1 MQNYIIVTDS
11 GTDFTEELKKE
22 LEIVQLELTI
32 IVEGEEPKPNN
43 EVDNKTLY
51 EMLRAKKKATTSA
64 VNVGD
69 FKDVMR
75 PYLEA
80 GTDILYLG
88 FSSGLSNTY
97 NAGRL
102 ACEELSEEFPE
113 RKLYAVDTLCASLGQ
128 GLLVYHA
135 AKMHLNGKS
144 IEEVRDFAENNKLR
158 LCHWF
163 TVDDLFF
170 LKRGGR
176 VSAATAVVG
185 TMLGIKPIM
194 HVDNEGRLTSVSKAR
209 GRRASIIALADKYG
223 ESASPMGGRAYIS
236 HSDCESDALLLAEIL
251 KEKGCA
257 KVAVAD
263 LAREDMAEAVEDAFR
278 YGTLVLAT
286 TTYNGG
292 IFPFMQEFI
301 HHLTERFFQNRT
313 IGLIENGSWAPMAA
327 KVIKGMLEN
336 SKNIVN
342 AYEVAKKM
350 GIKIIS
356 FTGATGGIMKDYS
369 DILLNVPSTDTPRIQ
384 ECHIMIG
391 HIICE
396 LVESSIFEKSN
407 L

>member
-75 PYLEA
+75 PYLEN

-97 NAGRL
+97 NAGRI
-102 ACEELSEEFPE
+102 ACEELAEEFPE

-135 AKMHLNGKS
+135 AKMRFDGKS
-144 IEEVRDFAENNKLR
+144 IEEVRDFAEGNKLR

-194 HVDNEGRLTSVSKAR
+194 HVDNAGKLVKVGTVR
-209 GRRASIIALADKYG
+209 GRRASIDALCEKAKASAIDVKEKLVAFISHGDCEEDAKYLADKMKTEVGFKEVLIGYVG
-223 ESASPMGGRAYIS
+223 SVIGS
-236 HSDCESDALLLAEIL
+236 HS
-251 KEKGCA
+251 GP
-257 KVAVAD
+257 
-263 LAREDMAEAVEDAFR
+263 
-278 YGTLVLAT
+278 GTLALF
-286 TTYNGG
+286 YLG
-292 IFPFMQEFI
+292 
-301 HHLTERFFQNRT
+301 TER
-313 IGLIENGSWAPMAA
+313 
-327 KVIKGMLEN
+327 
-336 SKNIVN
+336 
-342 AYEVAKKM
+342 
-350 GIKIIS
+350 
-356 FTGATGGIMKDYS
+356 
-369 DILLNVPSTDTPRIQ
+369 
-384 ECHIMIG
+384 
-391 HIICE
+391 
-396 LVESSIFEKSN
+396 
-407 L
+407 

>member
-75 PYLEA
+75 PYLEK

-97 NAGRL
+97 NAGRI
-102 ACEELSEEFPE
+102 ACEELAEEFPE

-135 AKMHLNGKS
+135 AKMRFDGKS
-144 IEEVRDFAENNKLR
+144 IEEVRDFAEGNKLR

-194 HVDNEGRLTSVSKAR
+194 HVDNEGKLVKVGTVR
-209 GRRASIIALADKYG
+209 GRRASIDALCEKAKASVIDAKEKLVAFISHGDCEEDAKYLADKMKKEVGFKEVLIGYVG
-223 ESASPMGGRAYIS
+223 SVIGS
-236 HSDCESDALLLAEIL
+236 HS
-251 KEKGCA
+251 GP
-257 KVAVAD
+257 
-263 LAREDMAEAVEDAFR
+263 
-278 YGTLVLAT
+278 GTLALF
-286 TTYNGG
+286 YLG
-292 IFPFMQEFI
+292 
-301 HHLTERFFQNRT
+301 TER
-313 IGLIENGSWAPMAA
+313 
-327 KVIKGMLEN
+327 
-336 SKNIVN
+336 
-342 AYEVAKKM
+342 
-350 GIKIIS
+350 
-356 FTGATGGIMKDYS
+356 
-369 DILLNVPSTDTPRIQ
+369 
-384 ECHIMIG
+384 
-391 HIICE
+391 
-396 LVESSIFEKSN
+396 
-407 L
+407 

>member
-75 PYLEA
+75 PYLEK

-97 NAGRL
+97 NAGRI
-102 ACEELSEEFPE
+102 ACEELAEEFPE

-135 AKMHLNGKS
+135 AKMRFDGKS
-144 IEEVRDFAENNKLR
+144 IEEVRDFAEGNKLR

-194 HVDNEGRLTSVSKAR
+194 HVDNAGKLVKVGTVR
-209 GRRASIIALADKYG
+209 GRRASIDALCEKAKASVIDAKEKLVAFISHGDCEEDAKYLADKMKKEVGFKEVLIGYVG
-223 ESASPMGGRAYIS
+223 SVIGS
-236 HSDCESDALLLAEIL
+236 HS
-251 KEKGCA
+251 GP
-257 KVAVAD
+257 
-263 LAREDMAEAVEDAFR
+263 
-278 YGTLVLAT
+278 GTLALF
-286 TTYNGG
+286 YLG
-292 IFPFMQEFI
+292 
-301 HHLTERFFQNRT
+301 TER
-313 IGLIENGSWAPMAA
+313 
-327 KVIKGMLEN
+327 
-336 SKNIVN
+336 
-342 AYEVAKKM
+342 
-350 GIKIIS
+350 
-356 FTGATGGIMKDYS
+356 
-369 DILLNVPSTDTPRIQ
+369 
-384 ECHIMIG
+384 
-391 HIICE
+391 
-396 LVESSIFEKSN
+396 
-407 L
+407 

>member
-43 EVDNKTLY
+43 EVDNKMLY

-75 PYLEA
+75 PYLEK

-97 NAGRL
+97 NAGRI
-102 ACEELSEEFPE
+102 ACEELAEEFPE

-135 AKMHLNGKS
+135 AKMRFDGKS
-144 IEEVRDFAENNKLR
+144 IEEVRDFAEGNKLR

-194 HVDNEGRLTSVSKAR
+194 HVDNEGKLVKVGTVR
-209 GRRASIIALADKYG
+209 GRRASIDALCEKAKASSIDVKEKLVAFISHGDCEEDAKYLADKMKKEVGFKEVLIGYVG
-223 ESASPMGGRAYIS
+223 SVIGS
-236 HSDCESDALLLAEIL
+236 HS
-251 KEKGCA
+251 GP
-257 KVAVAD
+257 
-263 LAREDMAEAVEDAFR
+263 
-278 YGTLVLAT
+278 GTLALF
-286 TTYNGG
+286 YLG
-292 IFPFMQEFI
+292 
-301 HHLTERFFQNRT
+301 TER
-313 IGLIENGSWAPMAA
+313 
-327 KVIKGMLEN
+327 
-336 SKNIVN
+336 
-342 AYEVAKKM
+342 
-350 GIKIIS
+350 
-356 FTGATGGIMKDYS
+356 
-369 DILLNVPSTDTPRIQ
+369 
-384 ECHIMIG
+384 
-391 HIICE
+391 
-396 LVESSIFEKSN
+396 
-407 L
+407 

>member
-75 PYLEA
+75 PYLEK

-97 NAGRL
+97 NAGRI
-102 ACEELSEEFPE
+102 ACEELAEEFPE

-135 AKMHLNGKS
+135 AKMRFDGKS
-144 IEEVRDFAENNKLR
+144 IEEVRDFAEGNKLR

-194 HVDNEGRLTSVSKAR
+194 HVDNAGKLVKVGTVR
-209 GRRASIIALADKYG
+209 GRRASIDALCEKAKASAIDVKEKLVAFISHGDCEEDAKYLADKIKNEVGFKEVLIGYVG
-223 ESASPMGGRAYIS
+223 SVIGS
-236 HSDCESDALLLAEIL
+236 HS
-251 KEKGCA
+251 GP
-257 KVAVAD
+257 
-263 LAREDMAEAVEDAFR
+263 
-278 YGTLVLAT
+278 GTLALF
-286 TTYNGG
+286 YLG
-292 IFPFMQEFI
+292 
-301 HHLTERFFQNRT
+301 TER
-313 IGLIENGSWAPMAA
+313 
-327 KVIKGMLEN
+327 
-336 SKNIVN
+336 
-342 AYEVAKKM
+342 
-350 GIKIIS
+350 
-356 FTGATGGIMKDYS
+356 
-369 DILLNVPSTDTPRIQ
+369 
-384 ECHIMIG
+384 
-391 HIICE
+391 
-396 LVESSIFEKSN
+396 
-407 L
+407 